1 MLCTVRKL
9 QWLFCKSA
17 SFVHLVYHQEKE
29 AAILLLIFFM
39 FIVSLQIIYTY
50 LHWLYSLSIFFL

>member
-29 AAILLLIFFM
+29 AAILLLIFLM
-39 FIVSLQIIYTY
+39 FIVILQIIYTY
-50 LHWLYSLSIFFL
+50 LH